1 MNTLKNIEDK
11 KVIVITGA
19 NRGIGK
25 ECALNLANENSVL
38 ILLARKEQE
47 LKAVA
52 QKCVNL
58 GAIVEILK
66 VDLINLPELKIK
78 MINFIQKYTKI
89 DILINNA
96 GIWDEKSFED
106 GDMDNWDIALDVN
119 LKSAIHLTRYCLEG
133 MQHTSNNKAII
144 FIGSTASKKTYA
156 GGTNYCAA
164 KFGLL
169 GFANSL
175 FEDIREKGIKVSSV
189 LPGFVN
195 TDMHK
200 DDSKLDA
207 EKMIQSQDIT
217 KTVEF
222 ILSMPNNVCPL
233 EISLMPQKN
242 PKTTTKY

>member
-1 MNTLKNIEDK
+1 MNNLNHLENK

-19 NRGIGK
+19 SRGIGK
-25 ECALNLANENSVL
+25 ECALKLANSNTVL
-38 ILLARKEQE
+38 VLMARKLEELHIVAKLCKQHGATVELISIDLSDIVE
-47 LKAVA
+47 LKKQTEQV
-52 QKCVNL
+52 
-58 GAIVEILK
+58 IS
-66 VDLINLPELKIK
+66 
-78 MINFIQKYTKI
+78 KYTKI

-96 GIWDEKSFED
+96 GIWDEQPFEQ
-106 GDMDNWDIALDVN
+106 GDMDKWDFALDVN

-133 MQHTSNNKAII
+133 MNNDNPDKAII

-175 FEDIREKGIKVSSV
+175 FEDIREQGIKVSNI
-189 LPGFVN
+189 LPGLVN

-200 DDSKLDA
+200 DDIKLA
-207 EKMIQSQDIT
+207 PEKMIQPEDIA

-222 ILSMPNNVCPL
+222 ILSMPSNVCPL
-233 EISLMPQKN
+233 EITLLPQKN
-242 PKTTTKY
+242 PKTYN